1 MTLSSA
7 TKIVIRCIFCLEIL
21 DTETK
26 AVRQARLIK
35 NSNLESIVELFSGEG
50 MGSGQVKSFIAV
62 FPRDDQCN
70 AMRSDRKNDSLEPEV
85 AK

>member
-7 TKIVIRCIFCLEIL
+7 TKIMIRCIFCLKIFVS
-21 DTETK
+21 ETK
-26 AVRQARLIK
+26 AVRQGRLIK

-50 MGSGQVKSFIAV
+50 MGSGQVKSFIEV
-62 FPRDDQCN
+62 FPRDDRCN
-70 AMRSDRKNDSLEPEV
+70 AMRSNRKNDSLEPVV

>member
-7 TKIVIRCIFCLEIL
+7 TKIVIRCIFCFEAL
-21 DTETK
+21 DSETK
-26 AVRQARLIK
+26 ADLQTRLIK
-35 NSNLESIVELFSGEG
+35 NLNLESVVELFSCEG